1 MNKTALLSLVLA
13 SSAFAETATP
23 KPAPKQEPLTPG
35 GVYRAHT
42 MDRPRPRVITPPGMS
57 SPAAP
62 GEAPSDAKVL
72 FDGKDLSQWKRDPG
86 KDDPA
91 KAPDDLA
98 KWKVESG
105 YFEIVPF
112 SGSIRTRE
120 KFKGDVQFHIEWA
133 TPAEVKGNSQGR
145 GNSGVFVGGFPELQV
160 LDSYQNDTYPD
171 GQAGGLYGQYPP
183 MVNASRKPGEWQTY
197 DIIVERQRK
206 DEQGRVIKKARLSVL
221 HNGIVVQWGREFDVS
236 ADEGDLG
243 LQDHH
248 NPGRYRNLWV
258 RPTNIDHFDD
268 EGTPPPA
275 KPSAQAKK

>member
-1 MNKTALLSLVLA
+1 M
-13 SSAFAETATP
+13 
-23 KPAPKQEPLTPG
+23 TPG
-35 GVYRAHT
+35 GVYRAHS

-57 SPAAP
+57 TPTTAGA
-62 GEAPSDAKVL
+62 APSDAKVL

-98 KWKVESG
+98 KWKVENG

-120 KFKGDVQFHIEWA
+120 KFKGDVQFHLEWA
-133 TPAEVKGNSQGR
+133 TPSEVKGNSQGR

-206 DEQGRVIKKARLSVL
+206 DAQGKVIKKARLSVL
-221 HNGIVVQWGREFDVS
+221 HNGIVVQWAREFDVAS
-236 ADEGDLG
+236 EDGDLG

-248 NPGRYRNLWV
+248 NPGRYRNIWV
-258 RPTNIDHFDD
+258 RPINIDHSDD
-268 EGTPPPA
+268 EGTPPPGKQA
-275 KPSAQAKK
+275 AKK